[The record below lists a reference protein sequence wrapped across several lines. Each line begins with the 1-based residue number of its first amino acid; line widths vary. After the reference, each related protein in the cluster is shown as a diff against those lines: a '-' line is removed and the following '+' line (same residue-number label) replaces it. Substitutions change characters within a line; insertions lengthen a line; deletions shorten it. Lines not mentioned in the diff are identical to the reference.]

1 MPACARW
8 RCRPSVIAGLSD
20 TVDAMRM
27 DMPTF
32 RDQALPRLMR
42 LTGTVQELAIKSA

>member
-1 MPACARW
+1 L
-8 RCRPSVIAGLSD
+8 SV

-32 RDQALPRLMR
+32 RDQALPRLMQATR
-42 LTGTVQELAIKSA
+42 EVQDLAIKSGLTS